1 MAKGGKQPGAG
12 RPKGQPNRATRELK
26 DLAAQ
31 YTEEAVL
38 TLAEVMRNDEAPAV
52 ARVTAAV
59 AILDRGHGKPRQQH
73 EHTGADRKD
82 LIPPETDRTKLALAL
97 LTIIRGAAGD
107 ADGAKTASGAP
118 E

>member
-1 MAKGGKQPGAG
+1 MSKIGGARPGAG
-12 RPKGQPNRATRELK
+12 RPAGQPNKATRELK
-26 DLAAQ
+26 ELAQQ

-73 EHTGADRKD
+73 EHTGADGKD
-82 LIPPETDRTKLALAL
+82 LIPGPVDISKMAVGL
-97 LTIIRGAAGD
+97 LTILRGAAS
-107 ADGAKTASGAP
+107 AAEGA
-118 E
+118 